1 MQKFNAS
8 KFLRNFLRG
17 TIMRQK
23 YKFPDFLIIGTMKGG
38 TTRLYDFIT
47 MHSAI
52 ERAKQK
58 EIHYFSLYYNKGDEW
73 YLSHFPAHKNMI
85 IGEASPTYFHL
96 AYTTTIP
103 SLMKNINNKIK
114 IILIVR
120 DPVERAV
127 SHYNHFCK
135 VNKVQ
140 DVISLDVNEFFGVSE
155 NEVISRSTDI
165 GFYVHQAL
173 TFSLYRRNY
182 LNYEALFD
190 RKDLLV
196 LSTQNLRESPFETM
210 KEVYRFLGVG
220 AEEYDEFKVVKY
232 AHGTDITKLN
242 RKTFT
247 RLSEVLYPDFEKF
260 CRRVGFEY
268 KELDLQ
274 FKNLA
279 TDSSLNLAPVT
290 ASFEDTSR
298 KLSLGDLGIK
308 LKQEI
313 SKPDV
318 HIGKDGWLFLLK
330 GSNNSIEFYKKPN
343 LFDEALQNAWRELL
357 NRRIKY
363 FSEHKIKYIHLFV
376 PNKLTIY
383 PEYYKDIL
391 PYYEHTPLLKL
402 WQELIQQ
409 NEIEILQHVIN
420 PIEYFDKLKQTHQL
434 FWKTD
439 THWTFYGVFGA
450 YQLICAKLG
459 IQPQNELLNRKQNR
473 ARLIM
478 DEGGK
483 LDPPIYE
490 EASFFQVQKDSN
502 RIFANELVRYTEDNN
517 LEKLGTGL
525 HLGSNVIFKNNLTKN
540 RNKVII
546 FGDSFSEYRPNYL
559 TGVLAETFQE
569 THFVWSTSIDFKYVE
584 KVKPDI
590 VITEIVERFMPKVP
604 EDDFN
609 LDIYVKNKI
618 KQIK

>member
-1 MQKFNAS
+1 M
-8 KFLRNFLRG
+8 
-17 TIMRQK
+17 
-23 YKFPDFLIIGTMKGG
+23 
-38 TTRLYDFIT
+38 
-47 MHSAI
+47 
-52 ERAKQK
+52 
-58 EIHYFSLYYNKGDEW
+58 
-73 YLSHFPAHKNMI
+73 
-85 IGEASPTYFHL
+85 
-96 AYTTTIP
+96 
-103 SLMKNINNKIK
+103 
-114 IILIVR
+114 
-120 DPVERAV
+120 
-127 SHYNHFCK
+127 
-135 VNKVQ
+135 
-140 DVISLDVNEFFGVSE
+140 
-155 NEVISRSTDI
+155 
-165 GFYVHQAL
+165 
-173 TFSLYRRNY
+173 
-182 LNYEALFD
+182 
-190 RKDLLV
+190 
-196 LSTQNLRESPFETM
+196 
-210 KEVYRFLGVG
+210 
-220 AEEYDEFKVVKY
+220 
-232 AHGTDITKLN
+232 
-242 RKTFT
+242 
-247 RLSEVLYPDFEKF
+247 
-260 CRRVGFEY
+260 
-268 KELDLQ
+268 
-274 FKNLA
+274 
-279 TDSSLNLAPVT
+279 
-290 ASFEDTSR
+290 
-298 KLSLGDLGIK
+298 
-308 LKQEI
+308 
-313 SKPDV
+313 
-318 HIGKDGWLFLLK
+318 
-330 GSNNSIEFYKKPN
+330 
-343 LFDEALQNAWRELL
+343 
-357 NRRIKY
+357 
-363 FSEHKIKYIHLFV
+363 FV